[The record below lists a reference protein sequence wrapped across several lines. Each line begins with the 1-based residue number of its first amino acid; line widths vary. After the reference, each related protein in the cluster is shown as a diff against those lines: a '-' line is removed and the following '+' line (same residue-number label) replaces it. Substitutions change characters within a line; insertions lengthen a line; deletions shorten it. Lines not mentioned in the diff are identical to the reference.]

1 MSFTAF
7 QQAISICFSVIS
19 FLAVF
24 IGIPIAW
31 GRWHQWKKDMDEWKG
46 EINEWKI
53 EVEKWKNETSEK
65 INKDF
70 YGIEDV
76 RKSIE
81 NLTKIINRLYT
92 EDGTPS
98 YITRSVCEKNMEV
111 IAEKIKTSNENL
123 IEKINGLKSSIDR
136 NSIFDVKDDFQS
148 MQSILGIILNKLEK
162 KEN

>member
-7 QQAISICFSVIS
+7 QAISICFSVMS
-19 FLAVF
+19 FLVVF
-24 IGIPIAW
+24 VGVPIAW
-31 GRWHQWKKDMDEWKG
+31 GRWHQWKKDTNEWKRD
-46 EINEWKI
+46 INEWKI

-76 RKSIE
+76 KKSIE

-92 EDGTPS
+92 EDGSPS

-111 IAEKIKTSNENL
+111 IAEKIKISNENL

-136 NSIFDVKDDFQS
+136 NNISDVKDDFQS
-148 MQSILGIILNKLEK
+148 MQSILSIILNKIEN